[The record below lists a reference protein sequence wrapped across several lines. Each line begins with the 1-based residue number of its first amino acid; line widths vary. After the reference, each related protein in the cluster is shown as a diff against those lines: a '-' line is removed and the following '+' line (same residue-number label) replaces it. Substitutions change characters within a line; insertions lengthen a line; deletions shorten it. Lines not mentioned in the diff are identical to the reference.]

1 MGSIQN
7 NNSLVKSLREF
18 KAIYLANFIVRK
30 KNAFKFRDNKTQAN
44 IYTMHMDPLLEWL
57 HMRAK

>member
-30 KNAFKFRDNKTQAN
+30 KNAFKFRDNKTQAD
-44 IYTMHMDPLLEWL
+44 IYTMHKE
-57 HMRAK
+57 H